1 MILRAIGQFK
11 SCFPHRPEVVVNQ
24 QLPVFFTF
32 KTAKIFQ
39 KPLTTV
45 NLIVHALFRHG
56 YTLENV
62 AAEELIGE
70 SRKDYMMRNEKSLRS
85 KQIYSD
91 MPW

>member
-1 MILRAIGQFK
+1 MDAFRALQVLFPAQTGSCCK
-11 SCFPHRPEVVVNQ
+11 STASGFF
-24 QLPVFFTF
+24 LPS

-39 KPLTTV
+39 KPLNTV

-56 YTLENV
+56 YTLEIV

>member
-1 MILRAIGQFK
+1 MDAFPALQVLFPAQTGSCCK
-11 SCFPHRPEVVVNQ
+11 STASGF
-24 QLPVFFTF
+24 FFTF
-32 KTAKIFQ
+32 KNSQNLSKA
-39 KPLTTV
+39 LTTV

-70 SRKDYMMRNEKSLRS
+70 SGKDYMMRNEKSLRS

>member
-1 MILRAIGQFK
+1 M
-11 SCFPHRPEVVVNQ
+11 
-24 QLPVFFTF
+24 
-32 KTAKIFQ
+32 
-39 KPLTTV
+39 